1 MTVNEHVT
9 LNQSEA
15 KNVGRDLLSSKT
27 AINLRLGGYSMYP
40 NLLPGDIATI
50 EKVEPA
56 SLELGQVLVVEIESR
71 WIAHRLVALKKIDG
85 EMTLQT
91 HGDSVIRPDA
101 WLPSSRLIG
110 VARKVVR
117 NEKAVSLPS
126 SVSLIFVSLRPLPQI
141 MSRIVLKLRNKF
153 LKLF

>member
-15 KNVGRDLLSSKT
+15 KNVGRDLLNSET
-27 AINLRLGGYSMYP
+27 AIKLRLGGYSMYP

-50 EKVEPA
+50 EQVEPT
-56 SLELGQVLVVEIESR
+56 SLKLGQVLVVEIENR
-71 WIAHRLVALKKIDG
+71 WIAHRLVALKAVDGKI
-85 EMTLQT
+85 TLQT
-91 HGDSVIRPDA
+91 HGDSVMRPDA

-117 NEKAVSLPS
+117 NEKAVSLSP

-141 MSRIVLKLRNKF
+141 MSRIVLRLRNKF